1 MCCKI
6 VSRWRSDII
15 GDSWSTLSTSV
26 SESQIVIIMT
36 PIVQARL
43 QKEMGQANDK
53 FSQLDEKYKVIMV
66 VLVNHQW

>member
-6 VSRWRSDII
+6 VSRWRVDII
-15 GDSWSTLSTSV
+15 GDSWSTLSTSM
-26 SESQIVIIMT
+26 SERQIVIIMT

-53 FSQLDEKYKVIMV
+53 FSQLDEKYKVMMV

>member
-1 MCCKI
+1 M
-6 VSRWRSDII
+6 
-15 GDSWSTLSTSV
+15 
-26 SESQIVIIMT
+26 SERQIVIIMT